1 MKGLFSPDNPVIRFF
16 IWLGYIWWLNIL
28 WLICSL
34 PVVTIGPSTT
44 ALIYSC
50 MKLKKDEG
58 YPTKNFFKSFKENF
72 RQASL
77 IWLIYL
83 AVGALI
89 VLGLIFWNNV
99 QIPGAKLCWA
109 VVIAVGIFYVISL
122 MYVFAIQSKF
132 VNSIKDTIRFSV
144 LVAFANL
151 KDTFLIFCVFAGV
164 VLANIFTTLVVNV
177 ITLFVGMGII
187 TYLLGIYYA
196 HVFEKYIPAQDYPDA
211 QTNE

>member
-1 MKGLFSPDNPVIRFF
+1 MKGMFSPDNPVIRFF
-16 IWLGYIWWLNIL
+16 IWLGNIWWLNIL

-34 PVVTIGPSTT
+34 PVVTIGASTT
-44 ALIYSC
+44 ALVYSC

-58 YPTKNFFKSFKENF
+58 YPTSNFFKSFKENF
-72 RQASL
+72 LQATL

-89 VLGLIFWNNV
+89 ILGLIFWNNA

-144 LVAFANL
+144 LVAFTNL

-196 HVFEKYIPAQDYPDA
+196 HVFEKYIPVQDYPDA